1 MKYQLKLPEL
11 LSPAGSIDHLKAAIN
26 AGADAVYM
34 GGDKFSARA
43 YAQNFSGDR
52 ILEALHYAHFYDRR
66 IYLTVNT
73 LMKEKEVEEELYDF
87 LLPYEE
93 AGLDGVIV
101 QDLGTASFIRSAFP
115 AMEIHGSTQMT
126 ITDVYGARAAARM
139 GMTRIVPA
147 RELSLGELEEIRR
160 QTGLELEVFIH
171 GALCYCYSGQC
182 LFSSLYGGRSGNRGK
197 CAQPCRLPY
206 RLIRPDR
213 GEDGQTGKK
222 QTGSQYKYQD
232 SSQYKYQ
239 TGNQYKYQDSSQHK
253 YQDRNWDKRNWD
265 NSGQSMK
272 KPAGGRREPGKRDRQ
287 ESYLLSPR
295 DLSALAVLP
304 DLCRLPVDSLKIEG
318 RMKNV
323 EYVAGATAI
332 YRKYL
337 DRLEEHFQA
346 TGRLP
351 EAWKPDPA
359 DVGDLQDLYSRA
371 DDFTEGYFHRH
382 NGREMMSMKSPKNT
396 GRLLGHVEGR
406 RKNRLRIFF
415 ETKPE
420 PQDILVIPLAGKG
433 QEELVLTVPAE
444 LKLTRQGKH
453 FLGELNAPAAQG
465 ISPGA
470 EVYRRRKDALTKGL
484 QAAYTG
490 PGPRLTIDA
499 RMRLKI
505 GEAASL
511 TLVRGEDQVT
521 VQGDSVQA
529 AAARPLSPDQV
540 TSQVKKTGNTP
551 FQVDKLDLDM
561 DQDIFL
567 PVSAIKHLRREACDR
582 LQLMLESKKDRPL
595 QEGNSRERAGLEK
608 KDSRIYNSFIGAGQD
623 SIQGPALYTTVYSEQ
638 MACFCAGDD
647 LVRGICLPADFFD
660 PDQLSKLAGFCKD
673 RGKEVCLILPRIA
686 RDNEDLTLSL
696 LEMTGWDGVYING
709 IGQAQLIHENRQVLK
724 GGSQASQIQPAS
736 KKAVRESFHGSDS
749 QGPAWITAA
758 AFYQWNRRSARQVR
772 DLYPWMNTAE
782 YPVELTRTGVDSPGL
797 LDTYEQ
803 RELMVYGR
811 IPLMVSVQCLKKS
824 RGLCDHRRE
833 LLYLED
839 QKGRRLPVT
848 SHCRDCVN
856 QIWQDKP
863 RDLIGS
869 DLPVRQERIGRLRMD
884 LLDVSRDEFERV
896 KARYI
901 GWMRNGF
908 S

>member
-52 ILEALHYAHFYDRR
+52 IREALHYAHFYDRR

-115 AMEIHGSTQMT
+115 AMELHGSTQMT

-147 RELSLGELEEIRR
+147 RELSLEELEEIRR
-160 QTGLELEVFIH
+160 QTGLELEVFVH

-206 RLIRPDR
+206 QLIRPDLGDNSQAGKSR
-213 GEDGQTGKK
+213 KK
-222 QTGSQYKYQD
+222 QTGGQD
-232 SSQYKYQ
+232 K
-239 TGNQYKYQDSSQHK
+239 N
-253 YQDRNWDKRNWD
+253 QDRYRDKGAWDQNGKNR
-265 NSGQSMK
+265 K
-272 KPAGGRREPGKRDRQ
+272 KQTGGRREPGKRDRE

-295 DLSALAVLP
+295 DLSALTVLP

-323 EYVAGATAI
+323 EYVAGVTAI

-337 DRLEEHFQA
+337 DRLEQHFQA

-351 EAWKPDPA
+351 EIWQPDPA
-359 DVGDLQDLYSRA
+359 DLGDLQDLYSRA

-406 RKNRLRIFF
+406 RKNRLIISF
-415 ETKPE
+415 ETRPE
-420 PQDILVIPLAGKG
+420 PQDILVIPLAAKG

-444 LKLTRQGKH
+444 LKLTRQGKY
-453 FLGELNAPAAQG
+453 FLGELNAPAGPG

-470 EVYRRRKDALTKGL
+470 KVYRRRKDALTKSL
-484 QAAYTG
+484 QAAYAG
-490 PGPRLTIDA
+490 PGPRLAVDA
-499 RMRLKI
+499 RIRLRK
-505 GEAASL
+505 GEPASL
-511 TLVRGEDQVT
+511 TLSRSGSRVT
-521 VQGDSVQA
+521 VLGDLVQEA
-529 AAARPLSPDQV
+529 AVRPLSPDQV
-540 TSQVKKTGNTP
+540 AGQVKKTGNTS
-551 FQVDKLDLDM
+551 FHVDQLDLDM

-567 PVSAIKHLRREACDR
+567 PVSAIKQLRREACDR
-582 LQLMLESKKDRPL
+582 LQIMLERKKDRPL
-595 QEGNSRERAGLEK
+595 QEGKSRERDGLEK
-608 KDSRIYNSFIGAGQD
+608 KNDQIYNSFIESGQE
-623 SIQGPALYTTVYSEQ
+623 SGQGPALYCTVYSEQ
-638 MACFCAGDD
+638 MAVLCAGDD

-660 PDQLSKLAGFCKD
+660 SDQLCRLAGLCKD
-673 RGKEVCLILPRIA
+673 QGKEVCLILPRIA
-686 RDNEDLTLSL
+686 RSNEDLTLSL
-696 LEMTGWDGVYING
+696 LQVAGWDGIYING
-709 IGQAQLIHENRQVLK
+709 IGQAQLIHEKRSTSKDAGQANPAGTEPMSAGQANPVGTDQK
-724 GGSQASQIQPAS
+724 ATGQASPSGQDS
-736 KKAVRESFHGSDS
+736 RE
-749 QGPAWITAA
+749 PAWITTA
-758 AFYQWNRRSARQVR
+758 AFYQWNRRSARQIR
-772 DLYPWMNTAE
+772 ALYPWLNTAE
-782 YPVELTRTGVDSPGL
+782 YPVELTRTGISRPGL
-797 LDTYEQ
+797 LDAYGQ
-803 RELMVYGR
+803 RELMVFGR
-811 IPLMVSVQCLKKS
+811 LPLMVSVQCLKKS

-848 SHCRDCVN
+848 THCRDCIN

-863 RDLIGS
+863 RDLIGT
-869 DLPVRQERIGRLRMD
+869 DLLLDREKPVRLRMD
-884 LLDVSRDEFERV
+884 LLDVSRDEFESV

-901 GWMRNGF
+901 RWASDGF
-908 S
+908 RKASRR